1 MPKHLSIT
9 HKMIIAMLLLS
20 FLATLSTLGPALYQ
34 MDRYISKESQSAA
47 IQGVNGLQYLLEEQ
61 KKTALNF
68 SEEAALHPP
77 LIAAISQKDTA
88 AVLQI
93 MNTFLKH
100 TNIDF
105 VTITDET
112 GRVIARTHEPNK
124 KGDSVISQA
133 NVASALKGTSFA
145 AIESGTAVKLSARA
159 GVPVKNEAGTIVG
172 VISAGFD
179 VSNGKLVDQA
189 KQIFQTDMTI
199 FLNDVRASTTIFKD
213 GQRII
218 GTKLNEQIAAI
229 VLQQGQSYSNKTE
242 ILGLPYYT
250 SYQPLYGP
258 NQEIIG
264 VLFSG
269 QELQASI
276 AQRNQMLSLIAI
288 IWLVVLLLSF
298 LLIIFLAKKLL
309 QPINDLIRVIEH
321 VAGGD
326 LTTELQVHS
335 KDELETLARHFNTM
349 ITALKTLLKQVHHA
363 EANLSSAAHNIHLQS
378 SQSANASDQ
387 VAQSVTNVASAAQR
401 QLSFVVNTAK
411 TVQTMSAEI
420 DAAAGKTEN
429 VALYSD
435 KTTTAA
441 REGNTTIEQAM
452 QQMTA
457 IENSVQGLG
466 EVISQLD
473 AKSLEIGSIIQTIG
487 EISRQTNLLALN
499 AAIEAAR
506 AGEQGKGFAV
516 VAEEVRKLAEES
528 TRAAGSIGT
537 LVDEIQIETKSAV
550 QAMQKSSAEVRAGTE
565 IFSTTGKSFHEILAQ
580 IESIL
585 ERVTS
590 ISSNMKMLSDSSH
603 QVMQEIGDIE
613 GLSKNVSSQTET
625 ISAATEQQAA
635 SMTEMASYSDNL
647 LSMSQELK
655 DALQKFKM

>member
-9 HKMIIAMLLLS
+9 NKMIIAMLLLS

-34 MDRYISKESQSAA
+34 MDRYISKESQNAA
-47 IQGVNGLQYLLEEQ
+47 IQGANGLQYLLEAQ

-77 LIAAISQKDTA
+77 LIEAITQKDTA

-93 MNTFLKH
+93 MGTFLKH

-112 GRVIARTHEPNK
+112 GRVIARTHEPDK
-124 KGDSVISQA
+124 KGDSVTSQA

-159 GVPVKNEAGTIVG
+159 GVPVKNAAGSIVG

-189 KQIFQTDMTI
+189 KEIFQTDMTI
-199 FLNDVRASTTIFKD
+199 FLHDVRAATTILKD
-213 GQRII
+213 GQRIT
-218 GTKLNEQIAAI
+218 GTKLNEQIAAT
-229 VLQQGQSYSNKTE
+229 VLQQGQNYSNKTE

-250 SYQPLYGP
+250 SYLPLYGP
-258 NQEIIG
+258 DKEIIG

-276 AQRNQMLSLIAI
+276 AQRNQLLSLIAV
-288 IWLVVLLLSF
+288 IWLIILLLSF
-298 LLIIFLAKKLL
+298 FLIVFLSRKLL
-309 QPINDLIRVIEH
+309 QPVRELIQVIEH
-321 VAGGD
+321 VAAGD
-326 LTTELQVHS
+326 LTKELHIHS

-349 ITALKTLLKQVHHA
+349 ITALKTLLRQVHHA
-363 EANLSSAAHNIHLQS
+363 EENLSTAAHNIHLQS
-378 SQSANASDQ
+378 SQSAEASDQ
-387 VAQSVTNVASAAQR
+387 VAQSVSKVSGSAQQ
-401 QLSFVVNTAK
+401 QLSFVVNTAE
-411 TVQTMSAEI
+411 TVRHMSAEI
-420 DAAAGKTEN
+420 DAATGKAEN
-429 VALYSD
+429 VTLYSD

-452 QQMTA
+452 QQMSA
-457 IENSVQGLG
+457 IEHAVDGLG
-466 EVISQLD
+466 EVISKLD
-473 AKSLEIGSIIQTIG
+473 AKSLEIGTIIQTIG

-537 LVDEIQIETKSAV
+537 LVDEIQLDTKSAV
-550 QAMQKSSAEVRAGTE
+550 QAMQKSTTEVRAGSE
-565 IFSTTGKSFHEILAQ
+565 IFSGTGKSFHEILSQ
-580 IESIL
+580 IESIS

-590 ISSNMKMLSDSSH
+590 ISHTMKVLSDSSH
-603 QVMQEIGDIE
+603 QVIAEIGDIE

-625 ISAATEQQAA
+625 ISAATEQQSA

-647 LSMSQELK
+647 LTMSQELK
-655 DALQKFKM
+655 DALKKFKM